1 MATALEQFTTRA
13 TRILNEYFTPHKYSN
28 FANANLLAGLFPLDS
43 FMPSD
48 GMFVAEAKIQ
58 IAKGAIRETSD
69 WTEAFREFHA
79 VTQGAYS
86 LDCNLPILE
95 KALQGRK
102 PSPELL
108 VQLASENA
116 AQLVMT
122 ADASAQAA
130 QDQRHEQLWAKYAP
144 KLLEGPIDGMNKW
157 AVDMENKR
165 RQAIADDMW
174 SWPIER
180 LEELDRKKKLMEMP
194 KEELRKIVNAQEP
207 ERVQRAIGDR
217 HQGAEPQAILDM
229 RTRAANDVRIGKYRP
244 LPSEFRIPGKDI
256 TVPWSHSLLAQLPP
270 NITRQ
275 LIQFYGSDALTAA
288 CETQKLRMLQKQQG
302 Q

>member
-1 MATALEQFTTRA
+1 MATALEQFVTRA
-13 TRILNEYFTPHKYSN
+13 TRVMSEYFTPHKYTSE
-28 FANANLLAGLFPLDS
+28 ANANVLALKFDLSGFL
-43 FMPSD
+43 PSD
-48 GMFVAEAKIQ
+48 GMVKREAEIQ
-58 IAKGAIRETSD
+58 IQAGNIRETAA
-69 WTEAFREFHA
+69 WCEAFAGFHQA
-79 VTQGAYS
+79 TSDVYR

-95 KALQGRK
+95 KALKGRM
-102 PSPELL
+102 PTPELL
-108 VQLASENA
+108 VQIASENA

-122 ADASAQAA
+122 ASASAQAS

-144 KLLEGPIDGMNKW
+144 KLLEGPVDGMNKW
-157 AVDMENKR
+157 AVDMENRR

-229 RTRAANDVRIGKYRP
+229 RARAANDVRIGKYRP
-244 LPSEFRIPGKDI
+244 LPAEFKVPGKDI

-275 LIQFYGSDALTAA
+275 LIQFYGNDALTAA

-302 Q
+302 S